1 MQQAISQFQL
11 TEGLADTW
19 VWHGTRFSARNVY
32 HHLQGLEGTPDSAM
46 LLKCCCLIWKRR
58 IPLKLKI
65 FSWLLLC
72 QRLMTRSFRQRFC
85 SDSSAECPLCAG
97 VSDDCSHLF
106 FECQYAQATWRAAT
120 STSSL
125 DFSTAESFWYSIARG
140 PFRCA
145 AEWHT
150 IFASLW
156 AIWLHQNE
164 VVFRGRSPSVDAI
177 QHDARGI
184 AYSWNRGGSG
194 LSNFVPL

>member
-1 MQQAISQFQL
+1 
-11 TEGLADTW
+11 
-19 VWHGTRFSARNVY
+19 
-32 HHLQGLEGTPDSAM
+32 M
-46 LLKCCCLIWKRR
+46 LLKCCRLIWKRH
-58 IPLKLKI
+58 IPLKIKI
-65 FSWLLLC
+65 FGWLLLR

-85 SDSSAECPLCAG
+85 PGSSAECPLCAS
-97 VSDDCSHLF
+97 VSEDCSHLL
-106 FECQYAQATWRAAT
+106 FECQYAQATWWAA
-120 STSSL
+120 STSNL

-150 IFASLW
+150 IFANLW
-156 AIWLHQNE
+156 AIWLHRNE
-164 VVFRGRSPSVDAI
+164 VVFRRRSPLVDAI